1 MRLLFLALILLLPS
15 MAVAEDSQIFTKPG
29 SEYVNETI
37 EMMKDHTAAIESKK
51 GHIKPHTLYV
61 SIIRH
66 DYFEDDQFGILIDT
80 GDIIT
85 GCWKL
90 SPLEYEASFTEEYY
104 MDIKVKHYKREAI
117 ETNCPKGNQTV
128 SALVVLSKSDLQA
141 RGIKQIRFSNEV
153 ARDRYEVS
161 FYNDRVELKPMTQL
175 AFKVQDLHG
184 TNDNKIVHYDGNKS
198 VVALHVPMAKNTDDV
213 ASAVLR
219 VARQNNLTPLD
230 SEMANRYKGKK
241 GSATFFFMD
250 ENGTTIDQIGTNHY
264 TEVGSIPV
272 KRPYDGP
279 NGRTEIETPLKV
291 FATLPGK
298 TL

>member
-1 MRLLFLALILLLPS
+1 MKLLFLALFLLSPS
-15 MAVAEDSQIFTKPG
+15 IAVADDGQIFTKPG
-29 SEYVNETI
+29 SEYVNQTI
-37 EMMKDHTAAIESKK
+37 EMMKDQTAAIESKK
-51 GHIKPHTLYV
+51 GYIKPHTLYV
-61 SIIRH
+61 SIVRH
-66 DYFEDDQFGILIDT
+66 DYFEEDQFGILIDT

-104 MDIKVKHYKREAI
+104 MDIKVKNYKREAI

-128 SALVVLSKSDLQA
+128 SALVVLNKSDLQE

-175 AFKVQDLHG
+175 AFKIQNFRG
-184 TNDNKIVHYDGNKS
+184 TNDNKIISYDSNKN
-198 VVALHVPMAKNTDDV
+198 VVALHVPMAKKTDDV
-213 ASAVLR
+213 ASAILR
-219 VARQNNLTPLD
+219 VARQNNLAPLD
-230 SEMANRYKGKK
+230 LEMANRYKGNK
-241 GSATFFFMD
+241 SSSTFFFMD
-250 ENGTTIDQIGTNHY
+250 EDGSTIDQIGTNPY
-264 TEVGSIPV
+264 TEVGSINV

-279 NGRTEIETPLKV
+279 NGRTEIEKPLKV